1 MSKVPG
7 VTSFDGI
14 PPDGATCSNNGQTAT
29 PLCAGL
35 PTAHHTPTEGLPSTH
50 HSITPPLH
58 RSTTPPLH
66 VPLPL
71 NTQGITMS
79 VKALDLILKLTEEL
93 RGAKHAENSEGRAF
107 YPESFS
113 GPRVRSLNPAL
124 CPGGTAVSVCGC
136 STLNQE
142 R

>member
-1 MSKVPG
+1 MC
-7 VTSFDGI
+7 F
-14 PPDGATCSNNGQTAT
+14 
-29 PLCAGL
+29 
-35 PTAHHTPTEGLPSTH
+35 
-50 HSITPPLH
+50 
-58 RSTTPPLH
+58 
-66 VPLPL
+66 
-71 NTQGITMS
+71 
-79 VKALDLILKLTEEL
+79 KALDLFLKLTEKL
-93 RGAKHAENSEGRAF
+93 RRAKHTENSEGRAF

>member
-1 MSKVPG
+1 MNKVPG

-14 PPDGATCSNNGQTAT
+14 PPDGATCSNDGQTAT

-50 HSITPPLH
+50 HS
-58 RSTTPPLH
+58 TTPPLH
-66 VPLPL
+66 IPLPL

-93 RGAKHAENSEGRAF
+93 RGAKHVENSEGRAF

-124 CPGGTAVSVCGC
+124 CPGGTGVSACGC
-136 STLNQE
+136 STLNGE
-142 R
+142 PYAISHSA